1 MVFSVVSFVVVV
13 RVGPLP
19 TKDIKQYLG

>member
-19 TKDIKQYLG
+19 TKDIKQDLG